1 MYRVHAQELT
11 EQLGYQKIREL
22 QCSKVSLC
30 AGHIDSYSL
39 RTEADQVLCLPS
51 AAQHPERG

>member
-1 MYRVHAQELT
+1 MYRVHAQELND
-11 EQLGYQKIREL
+11 QLGYQKIREL

-39 RTEADQVLCLPS
+39 MTEADQVL
-51 AAQHPERG
+51 